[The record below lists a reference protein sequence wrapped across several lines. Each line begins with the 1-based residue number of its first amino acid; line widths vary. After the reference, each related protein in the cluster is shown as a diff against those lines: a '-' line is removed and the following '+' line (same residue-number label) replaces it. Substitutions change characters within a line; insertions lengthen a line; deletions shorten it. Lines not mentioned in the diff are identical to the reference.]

1 MTAAVEEEVTP
12 SATVVCVIAVAVV
25 IGVVVVVEMAGVVGE
40 LEGLV
45 DDGEV

>member
-1 MTAAVEEEVTP
+1 MVAVVKEEVAP

-25 IGVVVVVEMAGVVGE
+25 IGVVVVVETAGVVGE